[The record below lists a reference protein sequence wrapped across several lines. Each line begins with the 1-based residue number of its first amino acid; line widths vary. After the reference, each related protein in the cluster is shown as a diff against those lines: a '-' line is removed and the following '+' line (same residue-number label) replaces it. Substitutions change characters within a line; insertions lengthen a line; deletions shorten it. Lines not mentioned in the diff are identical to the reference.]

1 MNIEDPD
8 KERKSGEDAKLKK
21 IGLNIRFKRVTF
33 PDRSCYT

>member
-8 KERKSGEDAKLKK
+8 KERKSGEDANLKK
-21 IGLNIRFKRVTF
+21 IGLNIRF